1 MKVGTALARML
12 KDYKVKHVFGV
23 PGVQTLALYEGI
35 YDLQPEITHI
45 GMRDE
50 RNASFAADAYAKF
63 TGKVGVCDAT
73 VGPGAILLPAG
84 LGEAYNSSVP
94 VLAIIADIPSGWQT
108 REEYGN
114 ASQGFDQIPMFKTI
128 TKWQAKLEH
137 PENLPRVVRHA
148 FRVAT
153 SERPGP
159 VLLDIPHDIFDT
171 DFEFRE
177 EELYAEEEF
186 SGYPSLRVAPDP
198 SKISEAVKLLSEAEK
213 PVIIAGGGVHIS
225 GAYEE
230 LLQLAEHLVIPVAT
244 TITGKGSIPET
255 HPLSL
260 GVVGLNGR
268 AHANKLVS
276 EADLI
281 FFIGCKAGQFA
292 TFNWTLPREDAKII
306 HMDID
311 PKEMGRNFRTD
322 VKIPCDVKLGLRML
336 NDALKERV
344 EKRKLEGSE
353 VVERIRKAYQEW
365 WSTVEEKVNSDAS
378 PMKPQRLVKE
388 ISEFLGEDDIFVSD
402 AAYQAGWSAC
412 YLTLKRSGR
421 SYITN
426 RGLAGIGY
434 GLPAAIGVQVAA
446 RDRHVIAI
454 TGDGSFGYTVGEMES
469 CIRHNL
475 PITLIIFNNQCFG
488 WIKWAQKLF
497 YCDKCIS
504 VDFAQTDFV
513 KIAEGYGWK
522 GMRIERP
529 DEVRDALK
537 EAKESGKP
545 TLIDARIDF
554 FEAPVIP
561 YAEEARKRGIC

>member
-1 MKVGTALARML
+1 MKVGSALARML
-12 KDYKVKHVFGV
+12 KEYGVEHVFGV

-50 RNASFAADAYAKF
+50 RNAAFATDAYAKF
-63 TGKVGVCDAT
+63 TNKVGVCDAT
-73 VGPGAILLPAG
+73 VGPGAINLPPG
-84 LGEAYNSSVP
+84 IGESYNSSVP
-94 VLAIIADIPSGWQT
+94 VLAIISDIPSVWQT

-114 ASQGFDQIPMFKTI
+114 ASQGFDQIPLFKSI
-128 TKWQAKLEH
+128 TKWQARVDI
-137 PENLPRVVRHA
+137 PENLPKVVRHA

-159 VLLDIPHDIFDT
+159 VLIDIPHDVFDAEF
-171 DFEFRE
+171 DFKDEN
-177 EELYAEEEF
+177 LYVDEEF
-186 SGYPSLRVAPDP
+186 SRYPALRVAPDP
-198 SKISEAVKLLSEAEK
+198 SKISEAIKLLSEAER
-213 PVIIAGGGVHIS
+213 PVMIAGGGIHIS
-225 GAYEE
+225 QAYEE
-230 LLQLAEHLVIPVAT
+230 LIEFAEYLVIPVAT

-268 AHANKLVS
+268 GHANKIVS
-276 EADLI
+276 EADLVL
-281 FFIGCKAGQFA
+281 FIGCKAGQFA
-292 TFNWTLPREDAKII
+292 TFNWSLVREAKVI

-336 NDALKERV
+336 LDALKERV
-344 EKRKLEGSE
+344 EKREMDGSP
-353 VVERIRKAYQEW
+353 VIERIKKAYREW

-378 PMKPQRLVKE
+378 PMKPQRVVKE

-412 YLTLKRSGR
+412 YLTLKKSGR
-421 SYITN
+421 RYITN

-446 RDRHVIAI
+446 RDKHVIGI
-454 TGDGSFGYTVGEMES
+454 SGDGSFGYTIGDMET
-469 CIRHNL
+469 CTRYGL
-475 PITLIIFNNQCFG
+475 PITMVIFNNQCYG

-504 VDFAQTDFV
+504 VDFVETDFA
-513 KIAEGYGWK
+513 KIAEGFGWK
-522 GMRIERP
+522 GMRVEKP
-529 DEVRDALK
+529 GEVRDALK

-554 FEAPVIP
+554 LESPVIP
-561 YAEEARKRGIC
+561 YMEEAKKKGIC